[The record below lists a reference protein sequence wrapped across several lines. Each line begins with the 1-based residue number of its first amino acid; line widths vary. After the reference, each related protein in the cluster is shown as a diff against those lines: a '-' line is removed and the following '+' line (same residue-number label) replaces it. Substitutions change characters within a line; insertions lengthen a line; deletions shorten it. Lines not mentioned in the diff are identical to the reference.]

1 MRCLLA
7 AAVLAAAGCSTQQPR
22 QAGTDNRFIVLGPS
36 LVELMFES
44 GLGDRIVGV
53 DRYSTWPPGTE
64 DIPGVGG
71 YVDPSVERIVAL
83 EPTSIHVSG
92 RSSTIREIAGSLGVP
107 CYSYDFDSLEGVFS
121 ALDSLDARY
130 GAGAARFRERLEA
143 RLDSLEAIMEPVAP
157 LSVMIVV
164 YHEKG
169 SSSMTVAG
177 RETFFADILERVG
190 CEISSPGAGSWPMVS
205 TEGVLSLSPDHII
218 LLFPGRT
225 DSAAVRRWEEPFWE
239 SLGFQADRIHCLFQP
254 YMMIPGGRLGETAER
269 ICSCLLW

>member
-1 MRCLLA
+1 MKCLLA
-7 AAVLAAAGCSTQQPR
+7 AAVLAVTGCSTQQPCP
-22 QAGTDNRFIVLGPS
+22 AETDTRFIVLGPS
-36 LVELMFES
+36 LVELMFET
-44 GLGDRIVGV
+44 GLGERVVGV
-53 DRYSTWPPGTE
+53 DRYSNWPPRTE
-64 DIPGVGG
+64 NIPRVGG
-71 YVDPSVERIVAL
+71 YVDPSMERIVAL

-92 RSSTIREIAGSLGVP
+92 RSSTIMEIAGSLGVP
-107 CYSYDFDSLEGVFS
+107 CYSYDFDSLEGLFS

-130 GAGAARFRERLEA
+130 GAGAARFRDRLEE
-143 RLDSLEAIMEPVAP
+143 RLDSLAALMEPVAG
-157 LSVMIVV
+157 LSVMVVV

-205 TEGVLSLSPDHII
+205 AEGVLSLSPDHII

-225 DSAAVRRWEEPFWE
+225 DSAEVRRWEKTHWE

-254 YMMIPGGRLGETAER
+254 YMMIPGGRLGEIAER
-269 ICSCLLW
+269 ICSCLL

>member
-1 MRCLLA
+1 MRYLLA
-7 AAVLAAAGCSTQQPR
+7 VLVLAVTGCSDR
-22 QAGTDNRFIVLGPS
+22 QTRPAGTDSRFIVLGPS
-36 LVELMFES
+36 LVELMFET
-44 GLGDRIVGV
+44 GLGDRVVGV
-53 DRYSTWPPGTE
+53 DRYSSWPSRTE
-64 DIPGVGG
+64 DIPRVGG

-92 RSSTIREIAGSLGVP
+92 RSAVIREIAGSLGIP

-143 RLDSLEAIMEPVAP
+143 RLDSLGAVMERVAP
-157 LSVMIVV
+157 LSVMVVV

-177 RETFFADILERVG
+177 RQSFFADILERVG

-205 TEGVLSLSPDHII
+205 AEGVLSLSPDHIV

-225 DSAAVRRWEEPFWE
+225 DSTEVRLWEGRFWE
-239 SLGFQADRIHCLFQP
+239 GLGFETDRVHCLFQP
-254 YMMIPGGRLGETAER
+254 YMMIPGGRLGEIAER
-269 ICSCLLW
+269 ICSCLLL